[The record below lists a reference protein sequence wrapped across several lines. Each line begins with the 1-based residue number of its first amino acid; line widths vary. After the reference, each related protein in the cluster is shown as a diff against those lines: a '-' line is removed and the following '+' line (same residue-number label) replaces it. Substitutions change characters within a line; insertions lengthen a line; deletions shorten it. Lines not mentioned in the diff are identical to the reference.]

1 VAVITFPASVEEL
14 IRQAIRQHRRLSI
27 SHAGLERVVEPRE
40 LIETADHAITL
51 RAWQVGGQWRDT
63 PPPSWCELPVAE
75 VEWATP
81 LNELF

>member
-1 VAVITFPASVEEL
+1 MIRFPASVENL
-14 IRQAIRQHRRLSI
+14 IRQAISQHRRLSI

-40 LIETADHAITL
+40 LIETADHVVTL
-51 RAWQVGGQWRDT
+51 RAWQVGGQSRDT
-63 PPPSWCELPVAE
+63 KLPAWWDVPVAE